1 MNYAD
6 IKKVDIANGIGCRVS
21 LWVSGCTIRCPG
33 CHNECAWDFSY
44 GKEFT
49 KETEDYILELLK
61 PNYIAGLSVL
71 GGEPLDQDDSLVKF
85 LRRVKTEMPNKTI
98 WLYTG
103 YKVLSIIDIS
113 EPCID
118 LMDDIDVIVDGP
130 FVEDL
135 KSLNLRFRG
144 STNQRIID
152 VKKSKESGEIVLYQ
166 FPTDWSRV

>member
-6 IKKVDIANGIGCRVS
+6 IKNVDTANGVGCRVS
-21 LWVSGCTIRCPG
+21 LWVSGCKIRCPG

-49 KETEDYILELLK
+49 KDTEDYIFELLK
-61 PNYIAGLSVL
+61 PKYINGLSVL

-85 LRRVKTEMPNKTI
+85 LKRVKHEMPNKTI

-103 YKVLSIIDIS
+103 YVVLGFTGYIDIL
-113 EPCID
+113 D
-118 LMDDIDVIVDGP
+118 FVDVVVDGP
-130 FVEDL
+130 FLEEKKVVDL
-135 KSLNLRFRG
+135 KFRG

-152 VKKSKESGEIVLYQ
+152 VKKSREAGEIVLWKSEY
-166 FPTDWSRV
+166 DLV

>member
-6 IKKVDIANGIGCRVS
+6 IKKVDIANGVGCRVS
-21 LWVSGCTIRCPG
+21 LWVSGCTIKCPG

-49 KETEDYILELLK
+49 KETEDYILGLLK

-85 LRRVKTEMPNKTI
+85 LHRVKTEIPNKTI

-103 YKVLSIIDIS
+103 YKVSINDIFG
-113 EPCID
+113 PRID

-130 FVEDL
+130 FIEKKKVIDL
-135 KSLNLRFRG
+135 QFRG

-152 VKKSKESGEIVLYQ
+152 VKKSKKNSVITLYQ
-166 FPTDWSRV
+166 FPTD

>member
-6 IKKVDIANGIGCRVS
+6 IKNVDIANGIGCRVS

-61 PNYIAGLSVL
+61 PNYINGLSVL

-85 LRRVKTEMPNKTI
+85 LHRVKREMPNKTI

-103 YKVLSIIDIS
+103 YVVLGFTGYIDIL
-113 EPCID
+113 D
-118 LMDDIDVIVDGP
+118 FVDVVVDGP
-130 FVEDL
+130 FLEEKKVVDL
-135 KSLNLRFRG
+135 KFRG

-152 VKKSKESGEIVLYQ
+152 VKKSREAGEIVLWESEY
-166 FPTDWSRV
+166 DLV

>member
-6 IKKVDIANGIGCRVS
+6 IKKVDIANGVGCRVS

-49 KETEDYILELLK
+49 KETEDYILGLLK

-85 LRRVKTEMPNKTI
+85 LHRVKTEIPNKTI

-103 YKVLSIIDIS
+103 YKVSINDIFG
-113 EPCID
+113 PRID

-130 FVEDL
+130 FIEKKKVID
-135 KSLNLRFRG
+135 LRFRG

-152 VKKSKESGEIVLYQ
+152 VKKSKENSAITLYQ
-166 FPTDWSRV
+166 FPTD

>member
-6 IKKVDIANGIGCRVS
+6 IKKVDIANGVGCRVS
-21 LWVSGCTIRCPG
+21 LWVSGCSIRCPG

-61 PNYIAGLSVL
+61 PDYINGLSVL
-71 GGEPLDQDDSLVKF
+71 GGEPLDQDGTLVEF
-85 LRRVKTEMPNKTI
+85 LKRVKTEMSDKTI

-103 YKVLSIIDIS
+103 YVVSMDGIFG
-113 EPCID
+113 PRID

-135 KSLNLRFRG
+135 KSLNLQFRG
-144 STNQRIID
+144 SSNQRIID
-152 VKKSKESGEIVLYQ
+152 VKKSRESGEIVLYR

>member
-6 IKKVDIANGIGCRVS
+6 IKNVDIANGIGCRVS

-85 LRRVKTEMPNKTI
+85 LHRVKTELPNKTI

-103 YKVLSIIDIS
+103 YVLFGFIGN
-113 EPCID
+113 
-118 LMDDIDVIVDGP
+118 MDKLEFVDVLVDGP
-130 FVEDL
+130 FIEDRKELGL
-135 KSLNLRFRG
+135 KFRG

-152 VKKSKESGEIVLYQ
+152 VNATRKTGEIVLYQ

>member
-6 IKKVDIANGIGCRVS
+6 IKKVDIANGVGCRVS
-21 LWVSGCTIRCPG
+21 LWVSGCKIRCPG

-44 GKEFT
+44 GERFT

-61 PNYIAGLSVL
+61 PKYINGLSVL

-85 LRRVKTEMPNKTI
+85 LHRVKREMPNKTI

-103 YKVLSIIDIS
+103 YVVLGFTGYIDIL
-113 EPCID
+113 D
-118 LMDDIDVIVDGP
+118 FVDVVVDGP
-130 FVEDL
+130 FLEEKKVVDL
-135 KSLNLRFRG
+135 KFRG

-152 VKKSKESGEIVLYQ
+152 VKKSREAGEIVLWESEY
-166 FPTDWSRV
+166 DHV